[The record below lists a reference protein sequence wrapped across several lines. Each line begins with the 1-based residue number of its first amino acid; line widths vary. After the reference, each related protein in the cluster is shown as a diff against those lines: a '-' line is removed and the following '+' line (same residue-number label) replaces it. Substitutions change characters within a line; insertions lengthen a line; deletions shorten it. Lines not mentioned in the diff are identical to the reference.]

1 MKNSIITMVRI
12 KYYFSMII
20 TSLCASIAL
29 RKLLWLFSLTETSY
43 EYSKHFTI
51 VSILLVSLL
60 FLCSILNFKYANNLF
75 KSYQIFCIFLILF
88 WTVNTFPSLS
98 TWEICVNLFI
108 TIQSIYFYFKLR
120 KLNLKKQEIS

>member
-1 MKNSIITMVRI
+1 MKNSMITMVRI
-12 KYYFSMII
+12 KYYLSMII
-20 TSLCASIAL
+20 TSLLASIAF

-43 EYSKHFTI
+43 ENSKHFYI

-108 TIQSIYFYFKLR
+108 TIQSIYFYFKLK
-120 KLNLKKQEIS
+120 KLNLKKQEIL